1 MQIFGIYYFPRPGFL
16 QSLHNAQLS
25 GLSIPVVIACI
36 CTKSFGIFDRFAV
49 FPTFYSSDRN
59 ATNHQILVNFLNKDL
74 TRAEKNQV
82 SHFSLFM
89 NPSNMPTIHALAKDM
104 SVIFPQIINI
114 YLIFEYRC
122 VIVSFPLTSM
132 SMLEFNRRVH
142 I

>member
-59 ATNHQILVNFLNKDL
+59 ATNHQILVDFLNKDL
-74 TRAEKNQV
+74 TRAERNQV

-122 VIVSFPLTSM
+122 VIVSFPLT
-132 SMLEFNRRVH
+132 LNEYVG